1 MPKVLHIHKMEKD
14 KFIPEKLI
22 NRQKYID
29 HAVKYIDKD
38 IIKVFSGQRR
48 VGKSYMLYQVAQHII
63 NSNTEANIVFINKE
77 LAEYRFINTE
87 FQLIEYLKNK
97 DKARYNYLF
106 IDEVQEIKGF
116 ENALRSLLADRKWDI
131 WCSGSNASFLSIDI
145 AGIMSG
151 RSIEFRIGALSYTEF
166 LDFHHLDDTD
176 NALLKYLKFG
186 GLPYL
191 INLSLD
197 DLTVFEYL
205 RGVYNTIL
213 FKDIVNRH
221 GIRNIHFLENLVQFS
236 ADHIGSLLSSNK
248 ISEYLKSQGIRM
260 ATVRVLEYL
269 NYLTDAFFL
278 KKIKRT
284 DIKGKRVFEV
294 GEKYFFEDLGLR
306 NLIAG
311 FSMNDIG
318 KIIENAVLLHLQYN
332 GFEVHT
338 VALNDKEIDFV
349 GTRVNEKIYVQV
361 AYLIP
366 DQKVY
371 EREFGNLRK
380 IDDNYPK
387 YVVSMDPVISTGNLG
402 IKHIHL
408 REFLKMEI

>member
-1 MPKVLHIHKMEKD
+1 
-14 KFIPEKLI
+14 
-22 NRQKYID
+22 
-29 HAVKYIDKD
+29 
-38 IIKVFSGQRR
+38 
-48 VGKSYMLYQVAQHII
+48 
-63 NSNTEANIVFINKE
+63 
-77 LAEYRFINTE
+77 
-87 FQLIEYLKNK
+87 
-97 DKARYNYLF
+97 
-106 IDEVQEIKGF
+106 
-116 ENALRSLLADRKWDI
+116 
-131 WCSGSNASFLSIDI
+131 
-145 AGIMSG
+145 
-151 RSIEFRIGALSYTEF
+151 
-166 LDFHHLDDTD
+166 
-176 NALLKYLKFG
+176 LKYLKFG

-349 GTRVNEKIYVQV
+349 GTRANEKIYVQV